1 MYIYLYYIYVLLF
14 IYHIYIQSSI
24 QSIKGFTSWAII
36 PHWNSPTCFTLN
48 MFSGFLL
55 CVAPIDFYHE
65 NAWLKHLVERPQLH
79 DWLIAL
85 SSHKASAKCLE
96 HLTTFQLTG
105 CEEAPKNREMMEFV
119 TGTPF
124 FFGDCIRRKLS
135 WIKWWKLK
143 LFFLG
148 GEASKLWKP
157 NILNLYWTGF
167 NPCKSRSVFNF
178 QNRPL

>member
-1 MYIYLYYIYVLLF
+1 
-14 IYHIYIQSSI
+14 
-24 QSIKGFTSWAII
+24 
-36 PHWNSPTCFTLN
+36 

-105 CEEAPKNREMMEFV
+105 CEEAPKKS
-119 TGTPF
+119 
-124 FFGDCIRRKLS
+124 GDDGVCD
-135 WIKWWKLK
+135 WNPV
-143 LFFLG
+143 LFLVIVQ
-148 GEASKLWKP
+148 GE
-157 NILNLYWTGF
+157 NYHELNDE
-167 NPCKSRSVFNF
+167 S
-178 QNRPL
+178 